1 MQVFFFYNP
10 SDISYFGILVL
21 LNPEMSMTKPYL
33 LILLLFTL
41 SGKAQQSVEV
51 FDLLNALIPDSAMMN
66 NAVDWKTTETVRTG
80 VKWNKGSI
88 ARTNAGK
95 SFYRNGIAHI
105 NFNNQS
111 APCGSAG
118 SCTWKAGLEGPG
130 KGYTKIQFTTIRPVG
145 ATESLTIKQLFGRR
159 NYRSKQLSKC
169 PGGKTFI
176 YEVKVPGKK
185 LYWLKLYEVS
195 AGGNTGIFIEAWL
208 DKTNMPVNCQ

>member
-1 MQVFFFYNP
+1 
-10 SDISYFGILVL
+10 
-21 LNPEMSMTKPYL
+21 MSMTKPYFL
-33 LILLLFTL
+33 VLLLFAF

-66 NAVDWKTTETVRTG
+66 NAVDWKTTETVRNG

-88 ARTNAGK
+88 ARINTGK
-95 SFYRNGIAHI
+95 SFYKNGIAHI
-105 NFNNQS
+105 YFNNQS

-118 SCTWKAGLEGPG
+118 SCTWKASLEGPG
-130 KGYTKIQFTTIRPVG
+130 KGYTKIKFSTQRPVG
-145 ATESLTIKQLFGRR
+145 TTESITIKQVFGRR
-159 NYRSKQLSKC
+159 NYRSKLMSKC

-185 LYWLKLYEVS
+185 MYWLKLYEVS
-195 AGGNTGIFIEAWL
+195 AGSDAGIIIEAWL

>member
-1 MQVFFFYNP
+1 
-10 SDISYFGILVL
+10 
-21 LNPEMSMTKPYL
+21 MTKPYL
-33 LILLLFTL
+33 LILLLFAL

-80 VKWNKGSI
+80 IKWNKGSI

-95 SFYRNGIAHI
+95 SFNRKGIAHI
-105 NFNNQS
+105 YFNNQS
-111 APCGSAG
+111 APCGSTG

-130 KGYTKIQFTTIRPVG
+130 KGYTKIQFTTMRAVG

-185 LYWLKLYEVS
+185 MYWLKLYEVTT
-195 AGGNTGIFIEAWL
+195 GGNTGIFIEAWL
-208 DKTNMPVNCQ
+208 DKTNMQVNCQ